1 MLVCKKGKLGCQ
13 LSFSTPTL
21 PCKKN
26 LKWILKDGTDSPLSP
41 GFLEPRMFSQDT
53 AASNVASPSPEGYAF
68 PQKIQKMK
76 SQISLFVKN
85 LYLYQ
90 VFVDKKMEI
99 SVQNHLV
106 NHCRLTP
113 PSGLCSKEY
122 SNCIFLKALLT
133 FFRR

>member
-1 MLVCKKGKLGCQ
+1 
-13 LSFSTPTL
+13 
-21 PCKKN
+21 
-26 LKWILKDGTDSPLSP
+26 
-41 GFLEPRMFSQDT
+41 MFSQDT

-68 PQKIQKMK
+68 PKKFQKMK

-99 SVQNHLV
+99 SVQNNLV
-106 NHCRLTP
+106 NHCRLTR
-113 PSGLCSKEY
+113 PSGLLSKEY